1 MKTFF
6 SIVLSLALSGLSQAA
21 TPSPVGQWQ
30 TIDDET
36 GEAKSLVTLWLKN
49 GELMGRIDTLLNP
62 EEPIPICEECS
73 GARKNQPVE
82 GMTFVWGLTENG
94 DQWDGGTILDPGNGK
109 EYKARIRLI
118 DQGASLEVRGYVGFA
133 LIGRTQ
139 MWQRLP

>member
-6 SIVLSLALSGLSQAA
+6 SIFLCLALSGLSQAA

-82 GMTFVWGLTENG
+82 AARRFPDFPVLPRYTSPGGAPAKLVWTAGE
-94 DQWDGGTILDPGNGK
+94 K
-109 EYKARIRLI
+109 
-118 DQGASLEVRGYVGFA
+118 
-133 LIGRTQ
+133 
-139 MWQRLP
+139 